1 MFGFQPTLQYPDPR
15 PNSHFPA
22 LQTLPLPT
30 RLPLPHKLPWH
41 WLPRAHPT
49 KHINA
54 LTTLASGAHGGKLG
68 GITPVFAPQLLSIT
82 PNFAPHLLSISPNF
96 DFHIKVHQ
104 IAIWT
109 VRPRLRKSQRRGSG
123 RQKQRICVLLS
134 VIFEKALQS
143 AVWSQ
148 HSLLQSA
155 IRPKSPKEGL

>member
-1 MFGFQPTLQYPDPR
+1 MRDSSSSPSSKTFCSNAQTTLKHETENFSHQLKLFLLGVFGFQPTLQYPDPR

-82 PNFAPHLLSISPNF
+82 PNFAPIYCQLAPISTSI
-96 DFHIKVHQ
+96 
-104 IAIWT
+104 
-109 VRPRLRKSQRRGSG
+109 
-123 RQKQRICVLLS
+123 
-134 VIFEKALQS
+134 
-143 AVWSQ
+143 
-148 HSLLQSA
+148 
-155 IRPKSPKEGL
+155 